1 MVTKLFP
8 FPALH
13 FIQCEVLLYK
23 HLHEKMCNSS
33 RLQADVRDPEPW
45 GI

>member
-1 MVTKLFP
+1 MVTKLCP
-8 FPALH
+8 FLALH

-23 HLHEKMCNSS
+23 YLHENMCHLS
-33 RLQADVRDPEPW
+33 RLQADVRDPEPR